1 MVTDL
6 ITRKINQ
13 RNLSTDNN
21 GLEFLVMENLICAI
35 DEAFKIFQT
44 LTESFLKNAG
54 SALGGKNMNQTQLN
68 RMKDGLG
75 FIAALDQSGGSSPKA
90 LARYGIKEDS
100 WKDEDEMFDLMHA
113 MRTRMIKS
121 PSFNADR
128 ILAAILLSRQWIE
141 PLMDYILQTIS
152 GKRKELFPF

>member
-1 MVTDL
+1 
-6 ITRKINQ
+6 
-13 RNLSTDNN
+13 
-21 GLEFLVMENLICAI
+21 
-35 DEAFKIFQT
+35 
-44 LTESFLKNAG
+44 
-54 SALGGKNMNQTQLN
+54 MNQTQLN